1 MKLAL
6 ISVILAASPA
16 FAADAPKAEAPKVA
30 APKAAPPKAAATKE
44 AAPKAEAKKAPA
56 APPKDPYK
64 TDDERAIYTIGF
76 LMGRNVAAF
85 NMTPA
90 EAKIIQ
96 AGLGDAILAA
106 QPKCDVRFY
115 QPRVSEL
122 LSKRMEAGAAKE
134 KEKGRAFTEKFV
146 KDMKPQAI
154 QGGGWYLETQAGA
167 GPMPLKTETIKA
179 HYRGTTTDGVEFD
192 SSYSR
197 GAPTEFALNGVIACW
212 TNGISMM
219 KVGGK
224 AKLVCP
230 SDVAY
235 GDPGRPG
242 IKPGATL
249 VFEVELVEIVKPEAP
264 KK

>member
-6 ISVILAASPA
+6 ISLILAAAPV
-16 FAADAPKAEAPKVA
+16 FAADAPKAA
-30 APKAAPPKAAATKE
+30 APKAA
-44 AAPKAEAKKAPA
+44 APKSEAKKPA
-56 APPKDPYK
+56 AAAASKDPFK

-76 LMGRNVAAF
+76 LMGRNVASF
-85 NMTPA
+85 SMTPA
-90 EAKIIQ
+90 EVKVIQ
-96 AGLGDAILAA
+96 AGLGDAIMSAP
-106 QPKCDVRFY
+106 PKVDVRFY
-115 QPRVSEL
+115 QPRVNEL
-122 LSKRMEAGAAKE
+122 LTKRLEAAASKE
-134 KEKGRAFTEKFV
+134 KEKGRAYTEKFV
-146 KDMKPQAI
+146 KESKPQAI
-154 QGGGWYLETQAGA
+154 PGGGWYLETKAGT
-167 GPMPLKTETIKA
+167 GPMPTQADTIKA
-179 HYRGTTTDGVEFD
+179 HYRGTTTEGVEFD

-197 GAPTEFALNGVIACW
+197 GAPSEFPLAPGGVIECW
-212 TNGISMM
+212 SNGIPMM

-235 GDPGRPG
+235 KDPGRPG

>member
-6 ISVILAASPA
+6 ISLIVAAAPA
-16 FAADAPKAEAPKVA
+16 FAADADSPKANRAEAPKTETKLA
-30 APKAAPPKAAATKE
+30 APKE
-44 AAPKAEAKKAPA
+44 A
-56 APPKDPYK
+56 YK
-64 TDDERAIYTIGF
+64 TDDERSIYTIGY
-76 LMGRNVAAF
+76 LMGRNVSSF
-85 NMTPA
+85 SMTPA
-90 EAKIIQ
+90 EVKVIQ
-96 AGLGDAILAA
+96 AGLGDAILGAT
-106 QPKCDVRFY
+106 PKVDVRFY
-115 QPRVSEL
+115 QPRVNDL
-122 LSKRMEAGAAKE
+122 LTKRMEGAASKE

-146 KDMKPQAI
+146 KESKPQAI
-154 QGGGWYLETQAGA
+154 PGGGWYLETKAGT
-167 GPMPLKTETIKA
+167 GPIPSKTETIKA
-179 HYRGTTTDGVEFD
+179 HYRGTTIEGVEFD
-192 SSYSR
+192 SSYAR
-197 GAPTEFALNGVIACW
+197 GEPTEFALNGVIACW

-249 VFEVELVEIVKPEAP
+249 VFEVELVAIVEAP

>member
-6 ISVILAASPA
+6 MSVLLAAAPV
-16 FAADAPKAEAPKVA
+16 FAADAPKAEAA
-30 APKAAPPKAAATKE
+30 KAE
-44 AAPKAEAKKAPA
+44 APKAEAKKAAPA
-56 APPKDPYK
+56 AQKDPYK
-64 TDDERAIYTIGF
+64 NDDERAIYTIGY

-85 NMTPA
+85 KMSPA
-90 EAKIIQ
+90 EVKVIQ
-96 AGLGDAILAA
+96 AGLGDAILGAP
-106 QPKCDVRFY
+106 PKIDVRFY
-115 QPRVSEL
+115 QPRVTEL
-122 LSKRMEAGAAKE
+122 LNKRMESAASAE

-146 KDMKPQAI
+146 KENKPQAI
-154 QGGGWYLETQAGA
+154 PGGGWYLETKAGA
-167 GPMPLKTETIKA
+167 GPIPSKTATIKA
-179 HYRGTTTDGVEFD
+179 HYRGTFIEGGEFD
-192 SSYSR
+192 SSYKR
-197 GAPTEFALNGVIACW
+197 GEPTEFSLDGVIACW

-249 VFEVELVEIVKPEAP
+249 IFEVELVEIVKDG
-264 KK
+264 K